1 MADFYQ
7 HARVPT
13 LHHLSHAD
21 AAERE
26 AEMHGWAEQKPIMLL
41 LPALYAECER
51 PALPRILER
60 AADVE
65 CISGVILSMNAM
77 DAAQHDQAVKLCRR
91 MLRGKPAHII
101 WNDGPEMK
109 RVFERL
115 EQSQLPG
122 YLDGKG
128 TNIWAGVL
136 ALQARGF
143 DGVVISHD
151 TDILN
156 YSRDMIWRLAYPL
169 LHPRMGYRYAKG
181 YYSRVAERL
190 YGRVTRLLIFP
201 LIQACRDVLGSKPL
215 IEHLDSF
222 RYPLS
227 GEFAADM
234 SALRS
239 FSLPG
244 GWGLEIAMLA
254 ESHHRLSESE
264 VCQVDLG
271 FHYEHRHRSLHPA
284 KSGKEE
290 PGLIIAAADVARCL
304 AYQVLRDSEPRSAE
318 EMLRLIIARYRVR
331 ATEWLARYE
340 HVALMNGLEHDP
352 DEEAAAVNA
361 FGRALDRLLQTT
373 ATEGLLV
380 PALRPPVR
388 SVLQRIPELADMT
401 LASVTQV

>member
-7 HARVPT
+7 HGRVPT

-21 AAERE
+21 AVERE
-26 AEMHGWAEQKPIMLL
+26 EELRAWSAEKPVALL

-60 AADVE
+60 AADVGY
-65 CISGVILSMNAM
+65 ISEVILSMNAM
-77 DAAQHDQAVKLCRR
+77 DAAEHEQALKLCRR
-91 MLRGKPAHII
+91 TLRGKPARII
-101 WNDGPEMK
+101 WNDSPEMK
-109 RVFERL
+109 PLFDRL
-115 EQSQLPG
+115 EQSTLPG
-122 YLDGKG
+122 YLAGKG
-128 TNIWAGVL
+128 TNIWMGVL
-136 ALQARGF
+136 ALQAQGF
-143 DGVVISHD
+143 DGIVISHD

-156 YSRDMIWRLAYPL
+156 YSRDMLWRLAYPL

-181 YYSRVAERL
+181 YYSRVSERL

-201 LIQACRDVLGSKPL
+201 MIQACRDVLGAKPL
-215 IEHLDSF
+215 IEHMESF

-234 SALRS
+234 QALRS

-254 ESHHRLSESE
+254 ESFHRLSVSE

-271 FHYEHRHRSLHPA
+271 FHFEHRHRSLKAAHA
-284 KSGKEE
+284 GVKE
-290 PGLIIAAADVARCL
+290 PGLITAAADVARCL
-304 AYQVLRDSEPRSAE
+304 AFQVLRESEPRSAE
-318 EMLRLIIARYRVR
+318 EMLRLIIARYRIR

-352 DEEAAAVNA
+352 EEEMAAVNA
-361 FGRALDRLLQTT
+361 FGEALDRLLEST
-373 ATEGLLV
+373 ATEGLRV

-388 SVLQRIPELADMT
+388 SVLQRIPELAD
-401 LASVTQV
+401 LAAAGITRV